1 MTALSVNVN
10 KFALVRN
17 ARGADL
23 PNLIDISNKCLNF
36 GADGITVHP
45 RPDER
50 HAKFSDLEPL
60 NNLLAKFE
68 NKEFNIEGYPSDFFV
83 KDRKS
88 TRLNSSHS
96 QQSRMPSSA

>member
-1 MTALSVNVN
+1 MTALSVNIN

-17 ARGADL
+17 ARGANL
-23 PNLIDISNKCLNF
+23 PNIINISEKCLQY

-60 NNLLAKFE
+60 KNLISKYR
-68 NKEFNIEGYPSDFFV
+68 NKEFNIEG
-83 KDRKS
+83 
-88 TRLNSSHS
+88 
-96 QQSRMPSSA
+96 

>member
-1 MTALSVNVN
+1 MTALSVNIN

-17 ARGADL
+17 ARGANM
-23 PNLIDISNKCLNF
+23 PNIINISEKCLQY

-60 NNLLAKFE
+60 KNLISKYL
-68 NKEFNIEGYPSDFFV
+68 
-83 KDRKS
+83 
-88 TRLNSSHS
+88 
-96 QQSRMPSSA
+96 